1 MFFLNNSDE
10 NKGNL
15 CKIILTTFEYSGGG
29 GGGGGGITCICRDE
43 MCHYFGYF
51 LGCFRIFGY
60 LFWVIPGLLDVIFLV
75 KFYFFRNNP
84 DFWVLILT
92 FY

>member
-29 GGGGGGITCICRDE
+29 GGGITCICRDKE

-51 LGCFRIFGY
+51 LGV
-60 LFWVIPGLLDVIFLV
+60 LQ
-75 KFYFFRNNP
+75 
-84 DFWVLILT
+84 DFWVPFLGYSRIIGYH
-92 FY
+92 FFW